1 MSNSKSTAM
10 KIFLSIFN

>member
-1 MSNSKSTAM
+1 M